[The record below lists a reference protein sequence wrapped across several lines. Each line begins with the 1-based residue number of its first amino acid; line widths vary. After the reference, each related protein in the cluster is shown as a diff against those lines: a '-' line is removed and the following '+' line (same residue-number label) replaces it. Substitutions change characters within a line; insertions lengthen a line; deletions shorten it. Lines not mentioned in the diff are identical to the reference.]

1 MTNAALRGKPDA
13 GNPHVRFDEVE
24 AALTATS
31 RRGSLLYTRRG
42 FVGLAAGAALCANGV
57 CDTGAPKDKPLT
69 DNDPAGASAAAGE
82 ASPAM
87 FDKAAGVVRI
97 PKGERLRILQLT
109 DTQIIDSAQRRS
121 PKRLSPS
128 EIKKWL
134 PENAEANCYS
144 HIRDLVAQTCP
155 HLIIMTGDNVYG
167 EFDDSGRVLAEFI
180 GFMDSLGIPWAPIWG
195 NHDQESAVGNA
206 AMCAAYGAA
215 SNCLFR
221 TETENPADGTG
232 NYAVRIYQGGKLVEM
247 VYMLDSHG
255 CSRAAEKSIR
265 IPRSITENQCRMMER
280 LAKEAEREAGR
291 PVPAIAA
298 WHIPTK
304 EFFGACKALGY
315 PTKVGTVIGVTVP
328 ARPGDFGAIQETSI
342 PTATPERFAERLRGC
357 GVNAV
362 FAGHCHKIN
371 ISVMWNG
378 IRWTMG
384 MKTGTYDY
392 HINGAI
398 GGTLAEFHDG
408 VPTVRHIPTLAGY

>member
-1 MTNAALRGKPDA
+1 M
-13 GNPHVRFDEVE
+13 
-24 AALTATS
+24 
-31 RRGSLLYTRRG
+31 
-42 FVGLAAGAALCANGV
+42 GAACH
-57 CDTGAPKDKPLT
+57 
-69 DNDPAGASAAAGE
+69 
-82 ASPAM
+82 
-87 FDKAAGVVRI
+87 
-97 PKGERLRILQLT
+97 
-109 DTQIIDSAQRRS
+109 
-121 PKRLSPS
+121 
-128 EIKKWL
+128 
-134 PENAEANCYS
+134 YS
-144 HIRDLVAQTCP
+144 
-155 HLIIMTGDNVYG
+155 
-167 EFDDSGRVLAEFI
+167 
-180 GFMDSLGIPWAPIWG
+180 GFMDSLGIPWAPVWG
-195 NHDQESAVGNA
+195 NHDQESAIGNA
-206 AMCAAYGAA
+206 AMCAAYEAA

-232 NYAVRIYQGGKLVEM
+232 NYAVRIYQGDRLIEM

-255 CSRAAEKSIR
+255 CDWAAEKSIR

-280 LAKEAEREAGR
+280 IAKEAEREAGR
-291 PVPAIAA
+291 PVPGIAA

-315 PTKVGTVIGVTVP
+315 PTEVGTVIGVTVP
-328 ARPGDFGAIQETSI
+328 ARPGDFGAILETII

-371 ISVMWNG
+371 ISVMWDG

-392 HINGAI
+392 RINGAI